1 MIYIT
6 CGTCGTSKGYK
17 SKNDGAIALPAA
29 EERRLVARGVAEYV
43 TKPVIGPDTGVA
55 TPAEGE
61 DGGGAGATPPE
72 DAPTSMGQ
80 ETSKNGSVDEGTAEL
95 QDGEAEAPDTL
106 DIVNGHFTIESLME
120 LSRADMEKLAADLG
134 VEVKRTMNKSEIA
147 ALLCAVTEFEVQP
160 GGNGEALPE
169 LGAEGPVE

>member
-1 MIYIT
+1 MIKMI
-6 CGTCGTSKGYK
+6 CGVCRVDGTLKRAA
-17 SKNDGAIALPAA
+17 DGPFSLPQ
-29 EERRLVARGVAEYV
+29 EQEVYLVNAGVAEFV
-43 TKPVIGPDTGVA
+43 PQWRPERVA

-61 DGGGAGATPPE
+61 DGGGSGETPPE
-72 DAPTSMGQ
+72 GDPASTGR
-80 ETSKNGSVDEGTAEL
+80 ETAEL
-95 QDGEAEAPDTL
+95 QEGEAEAPDTL

-160 GGNGEALPE
+160 GGSGEALPE

>member
-1 MIYIT
+1 MIKMI
-6 CGTCGTSKGYK
+6 CGVCRVDGTLKRAA
-17 SKNDGAIALPAA
+17 DGPFSLPQ
-29 EERRLVARGVAEYV
+29 EQEVYLVNAGVAEFV
-43 TKPVIGPDTGVA
+43 PQWRPERVA

-61 DGGGAGATPPE
+61 DGGGSGETPPE
-72 DAPTSMGQ
+72 GDPASTGQ
-80 ETSKNGSVDEGTAEL
+80 ETTEL
-95 QDGEAEAPDTL
+95 QEGEAEAPDTL

>member
-1 MIYIT
+1 MIKMI
-6 CGTCGTSKGYK
+6 CGVCRVDGTLKRAA
-17 SKNDGAIALPAA
+17 DGPFSLPQ
-29 EERRLVARGVAEYV
+29 EQEVYLVNTGVAEFV
-43 TKPVIGPDTGVA
+43 PQWRPERVA

-61 DGGGAGATPPE
+61 DGGGSGETPPE
-72 DAPTSMGQ
+72 GDPASTGQ
-80 ETSKNGSVDEGTAEL
+80 ETAEL
-95 QDGEAEAPDTL
+95 QEGEAEAPDTL

-147 ALLCAVTEFEVQP
+147 ALLCAVEVQP
-160 GGNGEALPE
+160 GGSGEALPE

>member
-1 MIYIT
+1 MIKMI
-6 CGTCGTSKGYK
+6 CGVCRVDGTLKRAA
-17 SKNDGAIALPAA
+17 DGPFSLPQ
-29 EERRLVARGVAEYV
+29 EQEVYLVNAGVAEFV
-43 TKPVIGPDTGVA
+43 PQWRPERVA

-61 DGGGAGATPPE
+61 DGGGLGETPPE
-72 DAPTSMGQ
+72 GDPASTGQ
-80 ETSKNGSVDEGTAEL
+80 ETAEL
-95 QDGEAEAPDTL
+95 QEGEAEAPDTL

-147 ALLCAVTEFEVQP
+147 ALLCAVEVQP
-160 GGNGEALPE
+160 GGSGEALPE

>member
-1 MIYIT
+1 MIKMI
-6 CGTCGTSKGYK
+6 CGVCRVDGTLKRAA
-17 SKNDGAIALPAA
+17 DGPFSLPQ
-29 EERRLVARGVAEYV
+29 EQEVYLVNAGVAEFV
-43 TKPVIGPDTGVA
+43 PQWRPERVA

-61 DGGGAGATPPE
+61 DGGGSGETPPE
-72 DAPTSMGQ
+72 GDPASTGQ
-80 ETSKNGSVDEGTAEL
+80 ETAEL
-95 QDGEAEAPDTL
+95 QEGEAEAPDTL

>member
-1 MIYIT
+1 MIKMI
-6 CGTCGTSKGYK
+6 CGVCRVDGTLKRAA
-17 SKNDGAIALPAA
+17 DGPFSLPQEQEVYLVNAGIAEFVPQWRP
-29 EERRLVARGVAEYV
+29 ER
-43 TKPVIGPDTGVA
+43 VA

-61 DGGGAGATPPE
+61 DGGSAGATPPE

>member
-6 CGTCGTSKGYK
+6 CGTCGTSQGYK
-17 SKNDGAIALPAA
+17 NKNDGAITLPAA
-29 EERRLVARGVAEYV
+29 EERRLVARGVAEHV

-61 DGGGAGATPPE
+61 DNGGAGVTPPE
-72 DAPTSMGQ
+72 GDPASTGQ
-80 ETSKNGSVDEGTAEL
+80 ETAEL
-95 QDGEAEAPDTL
+95 QEGEAEAPDTL

>member
-1 MIYIT
+1 MIKMI
-6 CGTCGTSKGYK
+6 CGVCRVDGTLKRAA
-17 SKNDGAIALPAA
+17 DGPFSLPQ
-29 EERRLVARGVAEYV
+29 EQEVYLVNAGVAEFV
-43 TKPVIGPDTGVA
+43 PQWRPERVA

-61 DGGGAGATPPE
+61 DGGGSGETPPE
-72 DAPTSMGQ
+72 GDPASTGR
-80 ETSKNGSVDEGTAEL
+80 ETAEL
-95 QDGEAEAPDTL
+95 QEGEAEAPDTL

-147 ALLCAVTEFEVQP
+147 ALLCAVEVQP
-160 GGNGEALPE
+160 GGSGEALPE

>member
-1 MIYIT
+1 MIKMI
-6 CGTCGTSKGYK
+6 CGVCRVDGTLKRAA
-17 SKNDGAIALPAA
+17 DGPFSLPQ
-29 EERRLVARGVAEYV
+29 EQEVYLVNAGVAEFV
-43 TKPVIGPDTGVA
+43 PQWRPERVA

-61 DGGGAGATPPE
+61 DGGGLGETPPE
-72 DAPTSMGQ
+72 GDPASTGQ
-80 ETSKNGSVDEGTAEL
+80 ETAEL
-95 QDGEAEAPDTL
+95 QEGEAEAPDTL

>member
-1 MIYIT
+1 MIKMI
-6 CGTCGTSKGYK
+6 CGVCRVDGTLKRAA
-17 SKNDGAIALPAA
+17 DGPFSLPQ
-29 EERRLVARGVAEYV
+29 EQEVYLVNAGVAEFV
-43 TKPVIGPDTGVA
+43 PQWRPERVA

-61 DGGGAGATPPE
+61 DGGGSGETPPE
-72 DAPTSMGQ
+72 GDPASTGQ
-80 ETSKNGSVDEGTAEL
+80 ETTEL
-95 QDGEAEAPDTL
+95 QEGEAEAPDTL

-147 ALLCAVTEFEVQP
+147 ALLCAVEVQP
-160 GGNGEALPE
+160 GGSGEALPE